1 MCSCVCLLL
10 QDLVQSCLRGV
21 CSDFKCVVHSI
32 CTRIFVAEYILKEIM
47 EKMEA
52 LLDRH
57 FINGELVPPVQGQ
70 YLDVVD
76 PAEES
81 VWGRSAAGTNS
92 QQR

>member
-1 MCSCVCLLL
+1 M
-10 QDLVQSCLRGV
+10 
-21 CSDFKCVVHSI
+21 
-32 CTRIFVAEYILKEIM
+32 AEYILKEIM

-57 FINGELVPPVQGQ
+57 FINGELVPPVLGQ

-92 QQR
+92 AKVSR

>member
-1 MCSCVCLLL
+1 
-10 QDLVQSCLRGV
+10 
-21 CSDFKCVVHSI
+21 
-32 CTRIFVAEYILKEIM
+32 M

-81 VWGRSAAGTNS
+81 LWGRSAAGTNS
-92 QQR
+92 PHCVRIVTLCSSSRGH